1 MAEQILKAPGY
12 YDSEIDAS
20 LRTIEPVGTPA
31 AIIGASVFG
40 PAFVPVSLG
49 SLSDQTARIG
59 QVAPGYPATYASQ
72 RWLENRTNA
81 VFVRL
86 LGAGTNSGSGDFEDT
101 RTKGIVQNAG
111 FAVSSSVVQFSGDGR
126 HQGAV
131 QFLVAR
137 HTLTNQEAYGYPI
150 FTDNNSYTLPGNAVN
165 LVRGMI
171 FCSSGSRIMVMNGV
185 GESYSNILDDVA
197 TVDSGSSSITK
208 GKFKLIVST
217 SLGTTFGNSDGFAG
231 VTIYTA
237 SLNPSDSD
245 YYANILNTDPDK
257 FATTGHYLYA
267 DFAVD
272 AEIAGVATG
281 SAIVSSSV
289 AIVSG
294 SDATTSTGGLT
305 TIPFRNL
312 FGRFDTRYTTPKT
325 PSFISQPFGNLE
337 YDLFYFEP
345 LSDGANAN
353 ETVKI
358 SIANLKASSDPNN
371 QYGTF
376 TILVRS
382 FNDTDFN
389 QEILEQFTNVTLDQN
404 SDNYIGKVIGDTKTS
419 YKFDFESES
428 DRGLQTTGTFPNKS
442 KYIRVIINSN
452 VTSKIAPAN
461 ALPFGFRGVS
471 TLKTSDA
478 LTDVSAVG
486 RLSLSASVDLLTFPA
501 LTGSIVPPLP
511 FRFKVTRGNIT
522 SSAAFT
528 GQPGATE
535 IADSRL
541 FWGVK
546 FERNNDV
553 TNTNTSDTLN
563 PLIKSYAKFIGIT
576 KLDTVVTGSNVDVF
590 NDNKFTLARVAFANS
605 TIADLTSSTGT
616 IMKNAAYIRD
626 GVPDGTN
633 YKITDGSYGDR
644 ITFATLLQKGSAS
657 EFNRFAEYAKF
668 TTLVYGGFDG
678 VNLLDK
684 DARRFTDRSTSIE
697 SGSIGFGGA
706 AASYI
711 SPGFTTNQN
720 GIGDSN
726 NQINSYKTA
735 VNIVTDPLTSPSNLV
750 VLPGQREPVVTDYA
764 AQKVL
769 SFGKAFYIMDIPAYD
784 SNSVRIFDGETG
796 HYIDNVKTAQAF
808 DARALNNNAVAVY
821 HPSVTIEDSVN
832 NKQTVVPASVAALAA
847 YGFNDR
853 VAYPWYAAAGLNRAA
868 LSFVKGAAQ
877 RVKAS
882 DKDLFYDTRINP
894 IFKDEGYYVIFS
906 QYTLKQGINA
916 LTSRVNV
923 KRLAVEVARAISNIG
938 NNLLFEQ
945 LTQAIRDRFIT
956 ATSLQLSTIQQAKG
970 IKAFKVICDDTNN
983 TVVDRENNKL
993 NATVLVQPIE
1003 SIEYIVLDFII
1014 TNSGTFLLV

>member
-20 LRTIEPVGTPA
+20 LREIEPVGTPA

-49 SLSDQTARIG
+49 SLSDQTAKFG
-59 QVAPGYPATYASQ
+59 SVTPGYPATYASQ

-81 VFVRL
+81 VFVRV

-101 RTKGIVQNAG
+101 RTKGIVKNAG
-111 FAVSSSVVQFSGDGR
+111 FAVSSSVVQITGDSR

-137 HTLTNQEAYGYPI
+137 HILTNQEAYGYPI
-150 FTDNNSYTLPGNAVN
+150 FTDNRSYSLAGNAVH

-185 GESYSNILDDVA
+185 NESFTNALDDVA
-197 TVDSGSSSITK
+197 TIDSGSNSVTN
-208 GKFKLIVST
+208 GKFKLVVST
-217 SLGTTFGNSDGFAG
+217 SLGTTFGNGDGFAG
-231 VTIYTA
+231 ITIYTA
-237 SLNPSDSD
+237 SLNPSDAD

-257 FATTGHYLYA
+257 FETTGHYLYA

-272 AEIAGVATG
+272 AELAAVATG
-281 SAIVSSSV
+281 SLVSSSV
-289 AIVSG
+289 GIVSG
-294 SDATTSTGGLT
+294 SAGTTSTGGLT
-305 TIPFRNL
+305 SIPFRNL
-312 FGRFDTRYTTPKT
+312 FGRFDTRYTTPST

-337 YDLFYFEP
+337 YDLFNFEP
-345 LSDGANAN
+345 LSDGANASDAI
-353 ETVKI
+353 KI

-376 TILVRS
+376 TVLVRN

-404 SDNYIGKVIGDTKTS
+404 SDNYIGKVIGDTKTT

-428 DRGLQTTGTFPNKS
+428 DRGLQITGTYPNRS
-442 KYIRVIINSN
+442 KYIRVNINSN
-452 VTSKIAPAN
+452 VTSKVAPAN

-471 TLKTSDA
+471 TVKTTAAS
-478 LTDVSAVG
+478 TDVSGLG
-486 RLSLSASVDLLTFPA
+486 RFALSASAGILAYPA
-501 LTGSIVPPLP
+501 LTSSIAPPLP

-535 IADSRL
+535 IVDARL

-546 FERNNDV
+546 FERNSDPI
-553 TNTNTSDTLN
+553 NTNTSDTPN
-563 PLIKSYAKFIGIT
+563 PIIKSYARYVGIP
-576 KLDTVVTGSNVDVF
+576 KLDTVITGSAVDSF
-590 NDNKFTLARVAFANS
+590 NDNKFTLARVAFANGA
-605 TIADLTSSTGT
+605 IADLTSSTGT
-616 IMKNAAYIRD
+616 IMKNAAYIRN

-644 ITFATLLQKGSAS
+644 ITFATLLQKGAAS
-657 EFNRFAEYAKF
+657 DFNRFAEYAKF

-720 GIGDSN
+720 GVGDNN
-726 NQINSYKTA
+726 NQVNSYKVA
-735 VNIVTDPLTSPSNLV
+735 ASIVTDPLTSPSNLI

-784 SNSVRIFDGETG
+784 SNLVRIFDGEIG

-821 HPSVTIEDSVN
+821 HPSVTIEDNVN
-832 NKQTVVPASVAALAA
+832 NKLTVVPASVAALAA

-868 LSFVKGAAQ
+868 LSFVKAVAQ

-894 IFKDEGYYVIFS
+894 IFKDEGTYVIFS

-923 KRLAVEVARAISNIG
+923 KRLAIEVARAISGIG

-945 LTQAIRDRFIT
+945 LTNAIRDRFVT

-970 IKAFKVICDDTNN
+970 IKGFKVICDDTNN
-983 TVVDRENNKL
+983 TEVDRENNKL
-993 NATVLVQPIE
+993 NATVLVQPVE

>member
-1 MAEQILKAPGY
+1 MAEQILKAPGF

-20 LRTIEPVGTPA
+20 FREVAPTGTPA
-31 AIIGASVFG
+31 AIIGSSVFG

-49 SLSDQTARIG
+49 SLSDQTARFG
-59 QVAPGYPATYASQ
+59 SVTPGYPATYASQ

-81 VFVRL
+81 VFIRL
-86 LGAGTNSGSGDFEDT
+86 LGAGANSGSGDFEDT
-101 RTKGIVQNAG
+101 RIKGIVKNAG
-111 FAVSSSVVQFSGDGR
+111 FAVSSSVVQIVNDGR

-137 HTLTNQEAYGYPI
+137 HILTNQEAYGYPM
-150 FTDNNSYTLPGNAVN
+150 FTDNRSYSLAGNAVN

-171 FCSSGSRIMVMNGV
+171 FCSSGSRIMLLNGIN
-185 GESYSNILDDVA
+185 ETYSDEIDDVA
-197 TVDSGSSSITK
+197 TVDSGSNSVTN
-208 GKFKLIVST
+208 GKFKIIVST
-217 SLGTTFGNSDGFAG
+217 SLGTAFGNSDGFAG
-231 VTIYTA
+231 ITIYTA
-237 SLNPSDSD
+237 SLNPSDAD
-245 YYANILNTDPDK
+245 YYAKILNTDPDK

-272 AEIAGVATG
+272 AEIAAVATG
-281 SAIVSSSV
+281 TFVSSSV
-289 AIVSG
+289 GIVSG
-294 SDATTSTGGLT
+294 SAGTTSTGGLT
-305 TIPFRNL
+305 ATPFRNL
-312 FGRFDTRYTTPKT
+312 FGRFDTRYKTPKT

-345 LSDGANAN
+345 LSDGTNAN
-353 ETVKI
+353 EMIKI

-376 TILVRS
+376 TVVVRN

-389 QEILEQFTNVTLDQN
+389 PAILEQFPNVTLDQN
-404 SDNYIGKVIGDTKTS
+404 SDNYIGKVIGDTKVS

-428 DRGLQTTGTFPNKS
+428 DRGIQTTGTYPNKS
-442 KYIRVIINSN
+442 RYIRVVINSN
-452 VTSKIAPAN
+452 VTSNAAPASS
-461 ALPFGFRGVS
+461 LPFGFRGVS
-471 TLKTSDA
+471 TLKSSEA
-478 LTDVSAVG
+478 LTDVSGLG
-486 RLSLSASVDLLTFPA
+486 RFALSGSTGLLTFPE
-501 LTGSIVPPLP
+501 LTGSLVPPLP
-511 FRFKVTRGNIT
+511 FRFKVTRGDVT

-528 GQPGATE
+528 GQPGTTE
-535 IADSRL
+535 IADARL
-541 FWGVK
+541 YWGVK
-546 FERNNDV
+546 FERNNDP

-563 PLIKSYAKFIGIT
+563 PVIKSYAAFVGIPQ
-576 KLDTVVTGSNVDVF
+576 LDTVITGSAIDSF
-590 NDNKFTLARVAFANS
+590 NDNKFTLARVAFANGA
-605 TIADLTSSTGT
+605 IADLTSSTGT
-616 IMKNAAYIRD
+616 IIKNAAYIRN

-633 YKITDGSYGDR
+633 YTITDGSFGSR
-644 ITFATLLQKGSAS
+644 ITLATLLQKGAAS
-657 EFNRFAEYAKF
+657 DFNRFAEYAKF

-678 VNLLDK
+678 TNFLDK

-720 GIGDSN
+720 GVGDTN

-750 VLPGQREPVVTDYA
+750 VLPGQREPNVTDYA
-764 AQKVL
+764 SQRVL
-769 SFGKAFYIMDIPAYD
+769 NFGKAFYIMDIPAYD
-784 SNSVRIFDGETG
+784 SDSARIFDGEIG
-796 HYIDNVKTAQAF
+796 HFIDNLKTAQVF

-821 HPSVTIEDSVN
+821 HPSVTIEDSFN
-832 NKQTVVPASVAALAA
+832 SKFTVVPASVAALAA

-868 LSFVKGAAQ
+868 LSFVKAASQ

-894 IFKDEGYYVIFS
+894 IFKDEGTFVIFS

-923 KRLAVEVARAISNIG
+923 KRLAIEISRAIANIG

-945 LTQAIRDRFIT
+945 LTDAIRDRFIT
-956 ATSLQLSTIQQAKG
+956 ATSLQLSTIQQGKG
-970 IKAFKVICDDTNN
+970 IKAFRVICDDTNN
-983 TVVDRENNKL
+983 TEVDRENNKL

-1003 SIEYIVLDFII
+1003 SIEYIVLDFVI
-1014 TNSGTFLLV
+1014 TNSGTFLIA